1 MTATAG
7 TPIEL
12 VNNVY
17 ASLEKNVALGRKRL
31 GRNLTLTEKILINHL
46 TDPKKQE
53 MERGRSY
60 ADFAPDRV
68 AMQDAT
74 AQMALLQFMTA
85 GLPTTAVPS
94 TVHCDH
100 LISAKVGARIDMG
113 VAIDTNKEVYD
124 FLQSVSAKYGIGF
137 WGPGSGII
145 HQVVLEHYAFPGG
158 MMIGTDSHT
167 PNAGGLGMVAI
178 GVGGADAVDVMTGFP
193 FNVRWP
199 KVIGVK
205 LTGKLSGWSSPKD
218 VILEVARVLTVEGG
232 TGAIVEYFGDGADTI
247 SATGK
252 ATICNMG
259 AEIGATCSVFPYDA
273 NMSAYLQA
281 TGRADIAAAAD
292 QVAVHLRPDD
302 DATYDQI
309 IQIDLS
315 TLKPLINGPHSPDR
329 AHKVGKEIA
338 AAAAAN
344 EWPLDISSA
353 LIGSC
358 TNSSYEDITRAA
370 SVARQAKAHGLK
382 AKIELL
388 ITPGSEQIRATIERD
403 GLLADLEAIGATVLA
418 NACGPCI
425 GQWDRSKE
433 ITSKPN
439 TIVNSFNRNFP
450 KRNDGSANTLSF
462 VTSPDT
468 VIALALAGRL
478 DFDPTTDTLTA
489 PDGTQVSLHIPQG
502 EVLPKAGYDAG
513 NDTFIAPPTDGSDV
527 EVTVSPTSDRLQL
540 LKPFEKWNGND
551 FLGMPVLMKAKGK
564 CTTDH
569 ISAAGK
575 WLTYRGHLQ
584 NICGNLFAGVVNA
597 YNDAVGEGIDMIDGQ
612 TRTFPEIARHYGD
625 NQVQW
630 TAIGDQNYGEGSSR
644 EHAAMEPRYRGA
656 AVIFARSF
664 ARIAET
670 NLKKQGIVPLTFAD
684 PAMYDMIGELD
695 TITVRDMPPKPDQ
708 PVRCYLNKR
717 GGDPIEF
724 QALHTFSK
732 EQVEWF
738 KAGSALNVVRQK
750 VTKAAAKVAKA
761 AQAKTK

>member
-1 MTATAG
+1 MAVSAG

-17 ASLEKNVALGRKRL
+17 DKLAANVAIGRDRL
-31 GRNLTLTEKILINHL
+31 GRPLTLTEKILINHL
-46 TDPKKQE
+46 SMPKTQE

-85 GLPTTAVPS
+85 GLPTTSVPS

-100 LISAKVGARIDMG
+100 LILAKTGARIDMG

-124 FLQSVSAKYGIGF
+124 FLQSVSARYGIGF

-205 LTGKLSGWSSPKD
+205 LTGTLSGWSSPKD
-218 VILEVARVLTVEGG
+218 VILEVARVLTVQGG
-232 TGAIVEYFGDGADTI
+232 TGAIVEYIGEGADSI

-259 AEIGATCSVFPYDA
+259 AEIGATCSVFGYDQH
-273 NMSAYLQA
+273 MSDYLKA
-281 TGRADIAAAAD
+281 TGRGDIASAAD
-292 QVAVHLRPDD
+292 KVTEHLRADEG
-302 DATYDQI
+302 AQYDKVI
-309 IQIDLS
+309 EIDLS
-315 TLKPLINGPHSPDR
+315 QLKPLINGPHTPDL
-329 AHKVGKEIA
+329 AHKVGSAIGKA
-338 AAAAAN
+338 ASEN
-344 EWPLDISSA
+344 SWPLEISAA

-382 AKIELL
+382 AKCELL

-425 GQWDRSKE
+425 GQWERSTDA
-433 ITSKPN
+433 TSKPN

-478 DFDPTTDTLTA
+478 DFDPTTDTIEA
-489 PDGTQVSLHIPQG
+489 PDGTQVKLNAPFG
-502 EVLPKAGYDAG
+502 EVLPANGYDAG
-513 NDTFIAPPTDGSDV
+513 NDTFIAPPADGSNIDV
-527 EVTVSPTSDRLQL
+527 IVDPLSDRLQL
-540 LKPFEKWNGND
+540 LEPFKKWNGND
-551 FLGMPVLMKAKGK
+551 FLNMPILMKAKGK

-575 WLTYRGHLQ
+575 WLKYRGHLE
-584 NICGNLFAGVVNA
+584 NISGNLFEGAVNA
-597 YNDAVGEGIDMIDGQ
+597 FTDEIGQGLDLVDGN
-612 TRTFPEIARHYGD
+612 TRAYPEIALRWGKNKY
-625 NQVQW
+625 QW
-630 TAIGDQNYGEGSSR
+630 CAIGDQNYGEGSSR
-644 EHAAMEPRYRGA
+644 EHAAMEPRYRGCQ
-656 AVIFARSF
+656 VIFARSF
-664 ARIAET
+664 ARIHET
-670 NLKKQGIVPLTFAD
+670 NLKKQGIVPLTFED
-684 PAMYDMIGELD
+684 PSVYDLIGPTD
-695 TITVRDMPPKPDQ
+695 TITVRGMPPVPDKPVQ
-708 PVRCYLNKR
+708 CYIVKQRN
-717 GGDPIEF
+717 
-724 QALHTFSK
+724 S
-732 EQVEWF
+732 EQIPF
-738 KAGSALNVVRQK
+738 TAGSALNVVRQK
-750 VTKAAAKVAKA
+750 VLDANG
-761 AQAKTK
+761 

>member
-1 MTATAG
+1 MAVSAG

-17 ASLEKNVALGRKRL
+17 DKLAANVAIGRDRL
-31 GRNLTLTEKILINHL
+31 GRPLTLTEKILINHL
-46 TDPKKQE
+46 SMPKTQE

-100 LISAKVGARIDMG
+100 LILAKTGARIDMG

-205 LTGKLSGWSSPKD
+205 LTGTLSGWSSPKD
-218 VILEVARVLTVEGG
+218 VILEVARVLTVQGG
-232 TGAIVEYFGDGADTI
+232 TGAIVEYIGDGADSI

-259 AEIGATCSVFPYDA
+259 AEIGATCSVFGYDQH
-273 NMSAYLQA
+273 MSDYLKA
-281 TGRADIAAAAD
+281 TGRGDIASAAD
-292 QVAVHLRPDD
+292 KVTEHLRADEG
-302 DATYDQI
+302 AQYDKVI
-309 IQIDLS
+309 EIDLS
-315 TLKPLINGPHSPDR
+315 QLKPLINGPHTPDL
-329 AHKVGKEIA
+329 AHKVGSAIGKA
-338 AAAAAN
+338 ASEN
-344 EWPLDISSA
+344 SWPLEISAA

-382 AKIELL
+382 AKCELL

-425 GQWDRSKE
+425 GQWERSTDA
-433 ITSKPN
+433 TSKPN

-478 DFDPTTDTLTA
+478 DFDPTTDTIEA
-489 PDGTQVSLHIPQG
+489 PDGTQVKLNAPFG
-502 EVLPKAGYDAG
+502 EVLPANGYDAG
-513 NDTFIAPPTDGSDV
+513 NDTFIAPPTDGSNIDV
-527 EVTVSPTSDRLQL
+527 IVDPLSDRLQL
-540 LKPFEKWNGND
+540 LEPLKKWNGND
-551 FLGMPVLMKAKGK
+551 FLNMPILMKAKGK

-575 WLTYRGHLQ
+575 WLKYRGHLE
-584 NICGNLFAGVVNA
+584 NISGNLFEGAVNA
-597 YNDAVGEGIDMIDGQ
+597 FTDEIGQGLDLVDGN
-612 TRTFPEIARHYGD
+612 TRAYPEIALRWGKNKY
-625 NQVQW
+625 QW
-630 TAIGDQNYGEGSSR
+630 CAIGDQNYGEGSSR
-644 EHAAMEPRYRGA
+644 EHAAMEPRYRGCQ
-656 AVIFARSF
+656 VIFARSF
-664 ARIAET
+664 ARIHET
-670 NLKKQGIVPLTFAD
+670 NLKKQGIVPLTFED
-684 PAMYDMIGELD
+684 PSVYDLIGPTD
-695 TITVRDMPPKPDQ
+695 TITVRGMPPVPDKPVQ
-708 PVRCYLNKR
+708 CYIVKQRNSEQI
-717 GGDPIEF
+717 PF
-724 QALHTFSK
+724 TALHTFSE

-750 VTKAAAKVAKA
+750 VLDANG
-761 AQAKTK
+761 